1 MLAAADIHWWYR
13 GRRRIV
19 RAELEALDLPATARL
34 LDAGCGGGQTL
45 DLLEEFGRPTGIDPD
60 AESVALARSRNH
72 EVAIAALPDLPFDDD
87 TFTACTCLDVLE
99 HLEDDEA
106 AL

>member
-34 LDAGCGGGQTL
+34 LYAGCGGGQSVNLPAVAVGQSAHFRYHARSADRVPVAIL
-45 DLLEEFGRPTGIDPD
+45 DLLEWHWSMMSSF
-60 AESVALARSRNH
+60 
-72 EVAIAALPDLPFDDD
+72 
-87 TFTACTCLDVLE
+87 
-99 HLEDDEA
+99 
-106 AL
+106 